1 MSTYEVK
8 VSTNVDTSELDAA
21 QKKLDSLVKND
32 KQIKVDFNID
42 GMKNLNKINGV
53 LKGIEKN
60 NKISVKADMDTSGIK
75 KGLSDIER
83 AKRSVSTLKIDA
95 DVSKANTDF
104 KKFESLTTSSVE
116 KARKLLSDINKDIN
130 NVKLAPNDS
139 IMEINFKKLTSDL
152 EKYRNQIKVVQ
163 NEQKEFT
170 KLLRSSEKAQ
180 HDLESYKVQSNIAKM
195 KSELNSFSES
205 YDIDKNKF
213 ENIES
218 IIKEY
223 SDTMDKLRRHYDNND
238 SFVLDTD
245 ELSADLNKA
254 NLAVERFENTMSEL
268 KHSVKGTLNSLES
281 SILSNDIQKYMKEN
295 TRLTKEYEDALNDLS
310 RRAASGENV
319 RKQFASAKSEIAL
332 KGLNGKSF
340 IDEIARGFKQIGQF
354 ATTYGVIQDVF
365 MDGGRKMVSNVV
377 TVNDAMTDL
386 RMATSLSN
394 DEAYKMMDTY
404 YELGD
409 KLKATGIDIAKSSTE
424 WLKQGKAI
432 QEASKLTEDSI
443 VLSKIGDLSS
453 EEATK
458 TITAAMKSYNIAED
472 QVMGFVDQIS
482 AIDMASATDV
492 GGLATAFNEVA
503 ANAKTAGVETQNL
516 LSYAAVIGETTQ
528 EGMAS
533 VGTSLNAIFSR
544 MGNIKLSR
552 LKDYETGEDLSNV
565 ETVLRGVGISLRDTQ
580 DEFKDFDLV
589 LSETAE
595 GWKTFSGVQK
605 RAVAQAF
612 AGTHHM
618 NEFMVLMEQ
627 WGNVEKYI
635 DIANNASGESMEKY
649 AAYQESIS
657 GKMEGFENKFQSLST
672 SLLSSDVFGFLVDSG
687 SSLIGVLDTILNK
700 FGSFSSLLG
709 LFSGTV
715 LSKKGLGNDNI
726 VEFAPFYKVA

>member
-8 VSTNVDTSELDAA
+8 VSTDVDTSELDAA
-21 QKKLDSLVKND
+21 QKKLDNLVKND

-42 GMKNLNKINGV
+42 GMNNLNKINGMF
-53 LKGIEKN
+53 KNIEKN
-60 NKISVKADMDTSGIK
+60 NKINVKADMDTSGIK

-95 DVSKANTDF
+95 DVSKANADF

-139 IMEINFKKLTSDL
+139 IMEINFNKLTSDL

-627 WGNVEKYI
+627 WGNVEKY
-635 DIANNASGESMEKY
+635 
-649 AAYQESIS
+649 
-657 GKMEGFENKFQSLST
+657 L
-672 SLLSSDVFGFLVDSG
+672 
-687 SSLIGVLDTILNK
+687 SLIHISEPTR
-700 FGSFSSLLG
+700 
-709 LFSGTV
+709 
-715 LSKKGLGNDNI
+715 
-726 VEFAPFYKVA
+726 PY

>member
-1 MSTYEVK
+1 MSEYEVR

-95 DVSKANTDF
+95 DVSKANADF

>member
-1 MSTYEVK
+1 MSEYEVR

-21 QKKLDSLVKND
+21 QKKLDNLVKND

-42 GMKNLNKINGV
+42 GMKNLNKINGMF
-53 LKGIEKN
+53 KNIEKN

-95 DVSKANTDF
+95 DVSKANADF

>member
-1 MSTYEVK
+1 MSEYEVR

-53 LKGIEKN
+53 LKGIKKN

-95 DVSKANTDF
+95 DVSKANADF

-139 IMEINFKKLTSDL
+139 IMEINFNKLTSDL